1 MLVQSGE
8 EDVGGEGEGEEG
20 EGEGDTFSA
29 GPKLTPDIIQLL
41 LYHKISFSDLTILL
55 A

>member
-8 EDVGGEGEGEEG
+8 EEVGGEGEGE